1 MLLLIGLYLH
11 VIHENSDTLAKLKK
25 NSNHKLFVSSV
36 IGGFLSDRLGRRKPL
51 VIGSGTY

>member
-1 MLLLIGLYLH
+1 M
-11 VIHENSDTLAKLKK
+11 HENSDTLVKIKK

-51 VIGSGTY
+51 VIGSGIY